1 MKTNM
6 ALYERFSVSFFITTL
21 LLLGTFSSNIY
32 AQQPLTGEI
41 NKTYQITLND
51 GSVVSG
57 TLIFINEREVAI
69 LSGTIGEIR
78 LLKENIKTM
87 TPVLSINEKKSG
99 VWFANPNP
107 SKYLLGNS
115 AIPMEKHT
123 GYYQNTWIFVNSF
136 SYAFTKN
143 FSLAGGFEIF
153 SLMAGEDGPYAFYI
167 NPKVSFRLAENLYA
181 GGNILYANTIRTIE
195 DFGGLATLN
204 AFATYG
210 NKNNNLTGAVGFGW
224 ADGEFSPKP
233 VMIVSGM
240 VRASR
245 RIAFVSE
252 NWIVPALED
261 GSTDNYDYYGIFSY
275 GIRFLGEKT
284 SIDLAFL
291 NNPDIAS
298 EIVIGIPWLDFVIN
312 F

>member
-1 MKTNM
+1 MK
-6 ALYERFSVSFFITTL
+6 RIFIPSQVFIVRSFASL
-21 LLLGTFSSNIY
+21 LLLLSLTQNVC
-32 AQQPLTGEI
+32 AQQTITGEV
-41 NKTYQITLND
+41 NKTYQVTLND
-51 GSVVSG
+51 GSVITG
-57 TLIFINEREVAI
+57 TLLLINEREAVI
-69 LSGTIGEIR
+69 LSATMGEIR
-78 LLKENIKTM
+78 LQKENIKSM
-87 TPVLSINEKKSG
+87 NQVLAINEKKSG
-99 VWFANPNP
+99 VWFSNPNP

-153 SLMAGEDGPYAFYI
+153 SVMAGGDGPYAFYI
-167 NPKVSFRLAENLYA
+167 NPKASFRISENFYA
-181 GGNILYANTIRTIE
+181 GGNLLYANTIRTLE
-195 DFGGLATLN
+195 DFAGLATLN

-233 VMIVSGM
+233 VIILSGM

-252 NWIVPALED
+252 NWIVPTMDETTANTY
-261 GSTDNYDYYGIFSY
+261 SYYGIFSY
-275 GIRFLGEKT
+275 GIRFLGEKI
-284 SIDLAFL
+284 SIDLAFM
-291 NNPDIAS
+291 NNPDIAK
-298 EIVIGIPWLDFVIN
+298 EIIIGIPWLDFVVN

>member
-1 MKTNM
+1 MKSNVIGSG
-6 ALYERFSVSFFITTL
+6 RFYIGFCSSL
-21 LLLGTFSSNIY
+21 LLLVSVALNVS
-32 AQQPLTGEI
+32 AQQVITGEI
-41 NKTYQITLND
+41 NKTYQVTLKD

-57 TLIFINEREVAI
+57 TLLLITEKEVVI
-69 LSGTIGEIR
+69 SSGTLGEIR
-78 LLKENIKTM
+78 LQKDNIKSM
-87 TPVLSINEKKSG
+87 TPVLAINEKKSG

-123 GYYQNTWIFVNSF
+123 GYYQNTWVFVNSF

-143 FSLAGGFEIF
+143 FSLAGGFEII
-153 SLMAGEDGPYAFYI
+153 SILAEGGGPYAFYI
-167 NPKVSFRLAENLYA
+167 NPKASFKVANNFYL
-181 GGNILYANTIRTIE
+181 GGNILYANTIKTAE

-233 VMIVSGM
+233 VIILSGM

-252 NWIVPALED
+252 NWVVPKLEE
-261 GSTDNYDYYGIFSY
+261 GSSDSYNYYGIFSY

-291 NNPDIAS
+291 NNPDIAK
-298 EIVIGIPWLDFVIN
+298 EIIIGIPWLDFVIN

>member
-1 MKTNM
+1 MKRK
-6 ALYERFSVSFFITTL
+6 EIRSGRFISGFITFL
-21 LLLGTFSSNIY
+21 LLLAQFIQNTS
-32 AQQPLTGEI
+32 AQQIVTGEI
-41 NKTYQITLND
+41 NKTYKITLND

-57 TLIFINEREVAI
+57 KLLLITEKDIVISSAAM
-69 LSGTIGEIR
+69 GEIH
-78 LLKENIKTM
+78 LQKQNIKSM
-87 TPVLSINEKKSG
+87 TPVLDINEKKSG
-99 VWFANPNP
+99 IWFDNPNP

-123 GYYQNTWIFVNSF
+123 GYYQNTWLFVNSF

-153 SLMAGEDGPYAFYI
+153 SLLAGGEGPYAFYI
-167 NPKVSFRLAENLYA
+167 NPKASFRIAKNFYA
-181 GGNILYANTIRTIE
+181 GGNILYVNTIKTAE
-195 DFGGLATLN
+195 EFGGLATLN

-224 ADGEFSPKP
+224 ADGEFSPRP

-240 VRASR
+240 VRASK

-252 NWIVPALED
+252 NWAVPKLDDETTETY
-261 GSTDNYDYYGIFSY
+261 GYYGIFSY
-275 GIRFLGEKT
+275 GIRFLGEKI
-284 SIDLAFL
+284 SVDLAFI
-291 NNPDIAS
+291 NNPDIA
-298 EIVIGIPWLDFVIN
+298 EELIIGFPWLDFVIN

>member
-1 MKTNM
+1 MKSIVICSGKT
-6 ALYERFSVSFFITTL
+6 FIGFITAVL
-21 LLLGTFSSNIY
+21 LLASVALNVS
-32 AQQPLTGEI
+32 AQQAITGEI
-41 NKTYQITLND
+41 NKSYQVTLND
-51 GSVVSG
+51 GSIVSG
-57 TLIFINEREVAI
+57 TLILITEKEVVI
-69 LSGTIGEIR
+69 SSGTLGEIH
-78 LLKENIKTM
+78 LLKENIKSM
-87 TPVLSINEKKSG
+87 TPVLAINEKKSG
-99 VWFANPNP
+99 VWFTNPNS

-115 AIPMEKHT
+115 AIPMEVNT

-143 FSLAGGFEIF
+143 FSLAGGFEII
-153 SLMAGEDGPYAFYI
+153 SLLADGGGPYAFYI
-167 NPKVSFRLAENLYA
+167 NPKASFKVANNFYL
-181 GGNILYANTIRTIE
+181 GGNILYANTIRTAT

-224 ADGEFSPKP
+224 ADGEFSSRP
-233 VMIVSGM
+233 MLSFSGM
-240 VRASR
+240 VRASK

-252 NWIVPALED
+252 NWVVPRLKD
-261 GSTDNYDYYGIFSY
+261 TSTDSYSYYGIFSY

-291 NNPDIAS
+291 NNPDIAK
-298 EIVIGIPWLDFVIN
+298 EIIIGIPWLDFVIN

>member
-1 MKTNM
+1 MKNNVIRSGRCVI
-6 ALYERFSVSFFITTL
+6 RFSASLFLLVLVSL
-21 LLLGTFSSNIY
+21 NVS
-32 AQQPLTGEI
+32 AQQAVTGEI
-41 NKTYQITLND
+41 NQIYQVTLID

-57 TLIFINEREVAI
+57 KLLLITEKEVVI

-78 LLKENIKTM
+78 LQKENIKSM
-87 TPVLSINEKKSG
+87 TPVLSINEKNSG
-99 VWFANPNP
+99 IWYANPNP

-143 FSLAGGFEIF
+143 ISMAGGFEIF
-153 SLMAGEDGPYAFYI
+153 SVMAGGEGPYAFYL
-167 NPKVSFRLAENLYA
+167 NPKASFKLTNNFYA
-181 GGNILYANTIRTIE
+181 GGNILYANTIRTVE
-195 DFGGLATLN
+195 DFGGLATFN

-210 NKNNNLTGAVGFGW
+210 NKNNNITGAVGFGW
-224 ADGEFSPKP
+224 ADGVFSPKP

-240 VRASR
+240 VRASK
-245 RIAFVSE
+245 RIAFISE
-252 NWIVPALED
+252 NWIVPQIKD
-261 GSTDNYDYYGIFSY
+261 TSSDNYSYYGIFSY
-275 GIRFLGEKT
+275 GIRFLGEKI

-298 EIVIGIPWLDFVIN
+298 EIIIGIPWLDFVVN